1 MSADESA
8 DLARL
13 RKALASLQGSGQS
26 RADAGRIFDAVHG
39 QLSAE
44 ERQALVDELIADPDA
59 AEAWRL
65 AIELAPEPAA
75 ERVTGQSWPRWLA
88 AAAMLLL
95 AVGAGWWFTRTSPEP
110 VYRGSGQPA
119 IVSDL
124 PADAVLA
131 RARPVLRWRGVEGAR
146 YRVRILTP
154 ELELIDESP
163 ELSVSEYTVG
173 KTALERVPPGG
184 RLLWQVE
191 GRLRDGTVVV
201 SPTFTARL
209 E

>member
-13 RKALASLQGSGQS
+13 RKALASLQRNGQS
-26 RADAGRIFDAVHG
+26 RVDAGRIFDAVHG

-75 ERVTGQSWPRWLA
+75 ARVTGQTWPRWLA
-88 AAAMLLL
+88 VAAMLLL
-95 AVGAGWWFTRTSPEP
+95 TVGAGWWLTRPSPEP
-110 VYRGSGQPA
+110 VYRGSGQPV
-119 IVSDL
+119 IVSAL

-131 RARPVLRWRGVEGAR
+131 RARPVLRWRGIEGAC

-163 ELSVSEYTVG
+163 ELSESEYTVG
-173 KTALERVPPGG
+173 KTVMERVPSGG

-201 SPTFTARL
+201 SQTFTARL

>member
-13 RKALASLQGSGQS
+13 RTALASLHGNGRS
-26 RADAGRIFDAVHG
+26 RVDAGRIFDAVHG

-44 ERQALVDELIADPDA
+44 ERQALVEELIADPDA

-75 ERVTGQSWPRWLA
+75 APATGQGWPRWLA
-88 AAAMLLL
+88 LAAMLLL
-95 AVGAGWWFTRTSPEP
+95 TVGVGWWFTRSSPEP
-110 VYRGSGQPA
+110 VYRGSAQPA
-119 IVSDL
+119 IVSVL

-131 RARPVLRWRGVEGAR
+131 RARPVLQWRGIEGAR
-146 YRVRILTP
+146 YRVKVLTP
-154 ELELIDESP
+154 QLELIDESP
-163 ELSVSEYTVG
+163 ELSASEYRVEKTV
-173 KTALERVPPGG
+173 LERVPSGG